1 MFPAAYSH
9 QAIKMLHENVFIL
22 PGSIR
27 MGPGLYMN
35 RNMMILRENNQLTL
49 INPVRMN
56 EQGLASLEELG
67 EVKNIIRLGD
77 FHGLDDEFYM
87 DRYQAQF
94 WCQKGQATYLTP
106 LPDVVIDTQ
115 TTAPVN
121 NAEFFIFQQAKYPEA
136 ALLLKEHKLL
146 ITTDA
151 IQFYQDWH
159 YFSFISK
166 LAFRL
171 MGFKLGMNIGGPWI
185 KRVTPKNATMLTDFQ
200 ALMELDFDSLVAAH
214 GSHLESG
221 AKSLIQGEMS
231 KIFRPDLPL
240 QASAS
245 GQ

>member
-1 MFPAAYSH
+1 MFPAAYPH
-9 QAIKMLHENVFIL
+9 QAIKQLHENVFML

-35 RNMMILRENNQLTL
+35 RNMLILREDHQLTL
-49 INPVRMN
+49 INPVRMD
-56 EQGLASLEELG
+56 EQGLASLEQMG

-94 WCQKGQATYLTP
+94 WCQQGQATYLTP
-106 LPDVVIDTQ
+106 LPNIVIDSDTS
-115 TTAPVN
+115 APVN
-121 NAEFFIFQQAKYPEA
+121 NAQFFIFKQAKYPEA

-171 MGFKLGMNIGGPWI
+171 MGFKLGLNIGGPWI
-185 KRVTPKNATMLTDFQ
+185 KRVTPKNDTMLKDFQ

-214 GSHLESG
+214 GSHLECE
-221 AKSLIQGEMS
+221 AKSLIQQEMTLTF
-231 KIFRPDLPL
+231 KQATPL
-240 QASAS
+240 QVSS
-245 GQ
+245 N